1 MLSNH
6 DINLEAI
13 DRILLCATPDAWV
26 ATALENLDVLL
37 IDHANCEKK
46 AASTALALIYRYTE
60 HHDLLSKL
68 SKLAREE
75 LRHFEQVIQ
84 IMKRRGIPY
93 SYVSACRY
101 AGEMRKL
108 IRPAEPHRLIDTL
121 IASAL
126 IEARSCERFAKLS
139 GHLDVELQLF
149 YRSLLKSEARHF
161 LDYLKFAKKFA
172 GEDIT
177 HRVEYFAT
185 REKELILNSCE
196 EFRFHSGPLS

>member
-1 MLSNH
+1 MGNH

-26 ATALENLDVLL
+26 AAALENLDVLL

-60 HHDLLSKL
+60 HHDLLNKL

-84 IMKRRGIPY
+84 IMNRRDIPY
-93 SYVSACRY
+93 IYVSACRY
-101 AGEMRKL
+101 AGEIRQL
-108 IRPAEPHRLIDTL
+108 IRPEEPHRLIDTL

-139 GHLDVELQLF
+139 GHLDEELQLF
-149 YRSLLKSEARHF
+149 YQSLLKSEARHF

-177 HRVEYFAT
+177 HRVEYFAA